1 MVRRT
6 SRWLLGLSLLSLVA
20 GCQLFTP
27 RVKPILNERSPLRS
41 PKTNTPLAHAKEK
54 GEINPTF
61 QKLVGDGVSIYL
73 PAGYEGGNPQQEIEA
88 VAKQLEAAGEEH
100 QDLSETLRE
109 QKKRL
114 VFTAFDNENDQQ
126 GFVTNVNI
134 SEQEAIP
141 GTSLAVLLDALLL
154 NLEAQSYTLI
164 SNTTPDING
173 QPAGRLVLNAQVG
186 EVELT
191 QLVYV
196 LTGEER
202 FWIVAYVTTADEFE
216 MRSPQFEESI
226 VTFEAIAPSAEE

>member
-1 MVRRT
+1 MVRFLL
-6 SRWLLGLSLLSLVA
+6 RWLLNLSLLGLVV
-20 GCQLFTP
+20 GCQWLTP
-27 RVKPILNERSPLRS
+27 RVKPILNKRPTLRS
-41 PKTNTPLAHAKEK
+41 PKTEMPIAPTDL
-54 GEINPTF
+54 EINPTF
-61 QKLVGDGVSIYL
+61 QKLTGDGVSIYL
-73 PAGYEGGNPQQEIEA
+73 PAGYEGGNPERDIEA
-88 VAKQLEAAGEEH
+88 VAKQLEDAGEEH
-100 QDLSETLRE
+100 EDLSETLRE

-114 VFTAFDNENDQQ
+114 VFTAFDNGNDQQ

-141 GTSLAVLLDALLL
+141 GTSISVLLDALLL

-196 LTGEER
+196 LKGEER

-226 VTFEAIAPSAEE
+226 VTFEAIASSVNP